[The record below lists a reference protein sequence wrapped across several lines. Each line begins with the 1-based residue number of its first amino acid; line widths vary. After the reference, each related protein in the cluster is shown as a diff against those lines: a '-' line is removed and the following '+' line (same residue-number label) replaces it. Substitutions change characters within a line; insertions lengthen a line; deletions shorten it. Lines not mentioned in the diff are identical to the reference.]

1 MSFCSNCGNKIENE
15 AKFCS
20 FRILSSVFKDMVYN
34 VKTVIRRKSRKMEEK
49 HIIEEEKRVKEKWIN
64 DLNKGK
70 QVTMGNS
77 IIQCKSDVFII
88 DGYVFPI
95 KEI

>member
-1 MSFCSNCGNKIENE
+1 M
-15 AKFCS
+15 
-20 FRILSSVFKDMVYN
+20 
-34 VKTVIRRKSRKMEEK
+34 
-49 HIIEEEKRVKEKWIN
+49 KEKWIN